1 MSVYSQ
7 GPRPEFPELSIPESQ
22 QSHRR
27 SPLRVIE
34 PYVDFAADI
43 ECDIAKIAVGSADRA
58 RTSGN
63 ASAKKSAR
71 KPPALRSRTAGSGEN
86 THPHSHPHSQYSG
99 SHHHSGSKHS
109 ATPQQPRGRSRG
121 PESAMRS
128 PRAVKTAPESSR
140 HKQPSD
146 PNSQCQSQSQSH
158 FSEDEGSDLSV
169 RESLQSLKRSSV
181 REQSHSLTLV
191 FIHLVNA

>member
-99 SHHHSGSKHS
+99 SHHHSGNKHS

-140 HKQPSD
+140 HKHSD
-146 PNSQCQSQSQSH
+146 PNSQSQSQCQSH

-181 REQSHSLTLV
+181 SEQSHSLTLV

>member
-86 THPHSHPHSQYSG
+86 THPHSQYSG
-99 SHHHSGSKHS
+99 SHHHSGNKHS

-146 PNSQCQSQSQSH
+146 PNSQSQSQSH